1 MAQTLGVRV
10 NIEGV
15 TRSGTYSVHQ
25 GSLTVQFGND
35 TLRVDFG
42 AGDPVPRAQEMLETL
57 VKRARNKR

>member
-1 MAQTLGVRV
+1 MAQTLGVRA

-15 TRSGTYSVHQ
+15 MRSGTYSVHQ
-25 GSLTVQFGND
+25 GSLTVQFGSD

-42 AGDPVPRAQEMLETL
+42 VGDPVPRAQELLETL